1 MWQGKKEKVITDW
14 DKIIQR
20 IRSEVAFRLGNN
32 NGHKDQ
38 GAVIVKLVMVLDCD
52 NKPLVWTLTSG
63 KVEPGSRAKELLE
76 LY

>member
-1 MWQGKKEKVITDW
+1 MITDW

-52 NKPLVWTLTSG
+52 NRPLVWTLTSG